1 MAGVLIRMKL
11 AITRNSMTGGK
22 AAWMITGGTVGLLF
36 AAATIWL
43 TFVDIAKPGV
53 LGDLLACVW
62 VMWLL
67 GWLVGPLWGSSAV
80 LRADHFALLPV
91 PRRKLAVGL
100 LGAAFVGI
108 TTAVTALAFV
118 SLITYAAHL
127 GVVPALIAVP
137 AAAGELVFVVLLS
150 RVAYALFGFVATSRL
165 GAAVTGVLFA
175 AMIVL
180 AQSGWMIIVAISYS
194 DVLSTGFSSTF
205 STTLRWIPSSWGVV
219 AVDAAGHGDWLLV
232 LGALA
237 GLAVLSGLLL
247 LIWAAT
253 LGTPR
258 RARVT
263 IRGTR
268 HATVPTGGLFAGPTG
283 AVFRKELRTWWR
295 DPLRT
300 TTATVPIAWA
310 LLTALLPLTFDAKAL
325 LPWAG
330 PAVALFAITSA
341 GNLYSQDGTA
351 LWQTITTGTHHA
363 DVRGRQWAYL
373 AVFGPI
379 SIALSIGFTIWSGY
393 AWAWPW
399 VAATVPAL
407 LGGGAG
413 LISYASVAA
422 MVPGPDAHKRP
433 DNPLERADT
442 TGQSNLLFWIGLIP
456 AAPALTAVL
465 LGDRFDLPV
474 LRWAGGPIGLATGV
488 ALAWW
493 LGSVASRQ
501 LAATDAEMLHIMR
514 TGRKTAAGRAAAA
527 GGTKAEMSKRD
538 SAIVGLCWGGGSI
551 LLFPQGLVPLV
562 FILTGVDVKVWFLAM
577 YLPPLWGLPVAG
589 VSIVIGI
596 FLYSQAI
603 RITVRNRT
611 TQREAAAA
619 RGRDEAAGADP
630 EQHHEVE
637 FVGQA
642 N

>member
-1 MAGVLIRMKL
+1 MADVLIRMKL
-11 AITRNSMTGGK
+11 AIIRHSMTGGK
-22 AAWMITGGTVGLLF
+22 AAWMFTGAIFGLLF
-36 AAATIWL
+36 ATATIWL

-62 VMWLL
+62 AMWML
-67 GWLVGPLWGSSAV
+67 GWVVGPLWGGSAV
-80 LRADHFALLPV
+80 LRADHFALLPL

-108 TTAVTALAFV
+108 TTAVTALAFL

-150 RVAYALFGFVATSRL
+150 RVAYALFGFVATSRI
-165 GAAVTGVLFA
+165 GAAITGVLFA

-180 AQSGWMIIVAISYS
+180 SQSGWMIIVAVIYS
-194 DVLSTGFSSTF
+194 DVLSTGFSSSF

-219 AVDAAGHGDWLLV
+219 AVDAADHGDWLLV

-237 GLAVLSGLLL
+237 GLAVLIGLLL

-258 RARVT
+258 RSRVT
-263 IRGTR
+263 IRGTS
-268 HATVPTGGLFAGPTG
+268 HAPVPTGGLFAGPTG

-310 LLTALLPLTFDAKAL
+310 LFTALLPLTFDAKEL

-341 GNLYSQDGTA
+341 CNLYSQDGTA
-351 LWQTITTGTHHA
+351 LWQTITAGTEHA

-379 SIALSIGFTIWSGY
+379 SIALSIGFTVWSGLT
-393 AWAWPW
+393 WAWPW

-413 LISYASVAA
+413 LIIYASVAA
-422 MVPGPDAHKRP
+422 MVPGPDAHRRP

-442 TGQSNLLFWIGLIP
+442 TGQSHVLFWLGLIP
-456 AAPALTAVL
+456 VAPALTAVI
-465 LGDRFDLPV
+465 LGDQFDLPV
-474 LRWAGGPIGLATGV
+474 LLWAGGPISLATGI

-493 LGSVASRQ
+493 LGS
-501 LAATDAEMLHIMR
+501 AARNKLTAKGAEMLHIMR
-514 TGRKTAAGRAAAA
+514 TGRNTAAGRAAAA
-527 GGTKAEMSKRD
+527 GGTKIEVSKRD
-538 SAIVGLCWGGGSI
+538 ATIAGLCWVGGPI

-562 FILTGVDVKVWFLAM
+562 FILTGVDVKSWFLAM
-577 YLPPLWGLPVAG
+577 YLPHEWGTPVAG
-589 VSIVIGI
+589 VSLLIGI
-596 FLYSQAI
+596 FLCAQAI
-603 RITVRNRT
+603 LIAARNKNIAA
-611 TQREAAAA
+611 QREAAAA
-619 RGRDEAAGADP
+619 RERDEAAGGDP
-630 EQHHEVE
+630 AQHHQLESV
-637 FVGQA
+637 
-642 N
+642 

>member
-1 MAGVLIRMKL
+1 MVGVLIRMKL
-11 AITRNSMTGGK
+11 AIIRHSMTGGK
-22 AAWMITGGTVGLLF
+22 AAWMVTGGAFGLLF

-43 TFVDIAKPGV
+43 TFVDIAEPGV

-62 VMWLL
+62 AMWML
-67 GWLVGPLWGSSAV
+67 GWVVGPLWGGSAV

-91 PRRKLAVGL
+91 PRRKLALGL
-100 LGAAFVGI
+100 LGAAFVGV
-108 TTAVTALAFV
+108 TTAVTALAFL

-127 GVVPALIAVP
+127 GALPALIAVP

-150 RVAYALFGFVATSRL
+150 RVAYALVGFVATSRI

-180 AQSGWMIIVAISYS
+180 SQSGWMIIVAIMYS
-194 DVLSTGFSSTF
+194 DVLTTGFSATF

-219 AVDAAGHGDWLLV
+219 AVDAAARGDWLLV

-237 GLAVLSGLLL
+237 SLAVVIGLLL

-258 RARVT
+258 RSRVT
-263 IRGTR
+263 IRGTS
-268 HATVPTGGLFAGPTG
+268 HAPVPTGGLFAGPTG
-283 AVFRKELRTWWR
+283 TVFRKELRTWWR

-310 LLTALLPLTFDAKAL
+310 LLTTLLPLTFDAKAL

-341 GNLYSQDGTA
+341 CNLYSQDGTA
-351 LWQTITTGTHHA
+351 LWQTITTGAQHA
-363 DVRGRQWAYL
+363 DVRGRQLAYL
-373 AVFGPI
+373 TVFGPI

-413 LISYASVAA
+413 LIIYASVVA

-442 TGQSNLLFWIGLIP
+442 TGQSNVLFWIGLLP
-456 AAPALTAVL
+456 AAPALTAVI
-465 LGDRFDLPV
+465 LGDRLDLPV
-474 LRWAGGPIGLATGV
+474 LLWAGGPISLATGI

-493 LGSVASRQ
+493 LG
-501 LAATDAEMLHIMR
+501 AAAGKKLTATGADMLHIMR
-514 TGRKTAAGRAAAA
+514 TGRNTATGRAAT
-527 GGTKAEMSKRD
+527 GGVKLEVSKRD
-538 SAIVGLCWGGGSI
+538 ATIGILYWIGGPI
-551 LLFPQGLVPLV
+551 LLFPQGIVPFV
-562 FILTGVDVKVWFLAM
+562 FILVGVDVKSWFLAM
-577 YLPPLWGLPVAG
+577 YVPHAWGLAVAG
-589 VSIVIGI
+589 AGILIGI
-596 FLYSQAI
+596 FLCAQAVRITFRNKAI
-603 RITVRNRT
+603 RA
-611 TQREAAAA
+611 QREAAAA
-619 RGRDEAAGADP
+619 RERAEAGGGDLD
-630 EQHHEVE
+630 HELEPV
-637 FVGQA
+637 
-642 N
+642 

>member
-11 AITRNSMTGGK
+11 AIIRNSMTGGK
-22 AAWMITGGTVGLLF
+22 AAWMVTGGIFGLLF
-36 AAATIWL
+36 ATATIWL
-43 TFVDIAKPGV
+43 TFVDIARPGL

-62 VMWLL
+62 AMWLL
-67 GWLVGPLWGSSAV
+67 GWVIGPLWGGSAV
-80 LRADHFALLPV
+80 LRADHFALLSV

-108 TTAVTALAFV
+108 TTAVTALAFL

-127 GVVPALIAVP
+127 GVVAALIAVP

-150 RVAYALFGFVATSRL
+150 RVAYALLGFVATSRI
-165 GAAVTGVLFA
+165 GAAITGVLFA

-180 AQSGWMIIVAISYS
+180 AQSGWMIIVAIIYS

-205 STTLRWIPSSWGVV
+205 STTLRWIPSSWGLV
-219 AVDAAGHGDWLLV
+219 AVDAAGHGDWPLV

-237 GLAVLSGLLL
+237 GLAVLIGLLL

-258 RARVT
+258 RSRVT
-263 IRGTR
+263 IRGIG
-268 HATVPTGGLFAGPTG
+268 HAPVPTGGLFAGPTG

-310 LLTALLPLTFDAKAL
+310 LLTALLPLTFGEKVL

-351 LWQTITTGTHHA
+351 LWQTITTGAQHA

-379 SIALSIGFTIWSGY
+379 SIALSIGFNIWSGY
-393 AWAWPW
+393 TWAWPW
-399 VAATVPAL
+399 IAATLPAL

-413 LISYASVAA
+413 MIIYASVAA

-442 TGQSNLLFWIGLIP
+442 TGQSQVLFWAGLIP

-465 LGDRFDLPV
+465 LGDQFDLPV
-474 LRWAGGPIGLATGV
+474 LRWAGGPISLATGV

-493 LGSVASRQ
+493 LGSVASRR
-501 LAATDAEMLHIMR
+501 LTAKGAEMLHLMH
-514 TGRKTAAGRAAAA
+514 TGRNTAAGRAAAS
-527 GGTKAEMSKRD
+527 GGTRIELSKRD
-538 SAIVGLCWGGGSI
+538 SAILGLCLPGGSI
-551 LLFPQGLVPLV
+551 LLFPQGLLPLV
-562 FILTGVDVKVWFLAM
+562 FVLTGVDVKSWFLAM
-577 YLPPLWGLPVAG
+577 YLPREWGLPVAG
-589 VSIVIGI
+589 VSILIGI

-603 RITVRNRT
+603 LITVRNKKIRA
-611 TQREAAAA
+611 QREATMARDRDAA
-619 RGRDEAAGADP
+619 RRPSAAR
-630 EQHHEVE
+630 
-637 FVGQA
+637 
-642 N
+642 